1 MLQSAITVAEARS
14 CSCVP
19 ASTKWPVHGPAEAHH
34 GGEPRERVPEET
46 DAAIASDH
54 RHEQRAGGVHETD
67 EEEAA

>member
-14 CSCVP
+14 CSVRP
-19 ASTKWPVHGPAEAHH
+19 GIRRNGLFTNPPKRIMAAN
-34 GGEPRERVPEET
+34 RERVREET

>member
-1 MLQSAITVAEARS
+1 MAA
-14 CSCVP
+14 
-19 ASTKWPVHGPAEAHH
+19 K
-34 GGEPRERVPEET
+34 PRERVPEET